1 MKKII
6 IFIILAFITFSW
18 FVTHYT
24 TEPEKVPP
32 ANTPF
37 ISKSNVSVTCPRI
50 RYNLQLVMSVGFSS
64 YFLFRQ
70 SVANSAGV

>member
-1 MKKII
+1 MNKII
-6 IFIILAFITFSW
+6 TFTILAIIVFSW

-37 ISKSNVSVTCPRI
+37 ISKPNVSVTCP
-50 RYNLQLVMSVGFSS
+50 
-64 YFLFRQ
+64 
-70 SVANSAGV
+70 